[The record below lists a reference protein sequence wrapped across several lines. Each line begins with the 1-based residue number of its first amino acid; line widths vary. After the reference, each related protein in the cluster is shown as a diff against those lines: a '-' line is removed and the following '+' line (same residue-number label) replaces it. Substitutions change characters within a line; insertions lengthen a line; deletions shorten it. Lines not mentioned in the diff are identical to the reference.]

1 MSPGTLSKL
10 DTTARLLIVLGILLI
25 LTGESIGI
33 LPIVVG
39 VPWIVAGL
47 MGWGRPKIDP
57 YRGPTPKAGPTPSE
71 TDSSDPPQ
79 RSSNR

>member
-1 MSPGTLSKL
+1 MTPETLSKL
-10 DTTARLLIVLGILLI
+10 DTTARLLIVLGILMILI
-25 LTGESIGI
+25 GESVGI

-57 YRGPTPKAGPTPSE
+57 YRGPKPKV
-71 TDSSDPPQ
+71 
-79 RSSNR
+79 